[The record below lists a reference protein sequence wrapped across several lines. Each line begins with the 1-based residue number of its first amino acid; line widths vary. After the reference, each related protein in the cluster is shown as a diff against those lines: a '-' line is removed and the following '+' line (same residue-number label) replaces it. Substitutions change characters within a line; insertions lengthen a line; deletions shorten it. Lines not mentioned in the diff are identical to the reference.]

1 MPGAIFDANF
11 LLIAMDDRGRDVVPN
26 DPQTGRPYKRA
37 QNRVRFLLETFSSS
51 KNMRIV
57 IPTPALAEF
66 LILAYPLGGDYLGS
80 LKSLYR
86 VELADFDEMAAIE
99 MSEISIRLGRPTKR
113 ESKEAIWARLKF
125 DRQIVAIAAAKA
137 AVIDSTDQR
146 LRATAR
152 RIEVQ
157 ALGIEDIPDA
167 PPKQESLL
175 EGADVP

>member
-113 ESKEAIWARLKF
+113 ESKEAIW
-125 DRQIVAIAAAKA
+125 V
-137 AVIDSTDQR
+137 
-146 LRATAR
+146 
-152 RIEVQ
+152 
-157 ALGIEDIPDA
+157 
-167 PPKQESLL
+167 
-175 EGADVP
+175 